1 MSAADVECI
10 ICYDTFE
17 QLASICTDCP
27 NAHVCA
33 RCMQQWRAQCVA
45 RRKDVTCPKCRRVLE
60 RRPRVVVSR
69 SWLVTT
75 AVTGVTAM
83 QSGAG
88 RALLK
93 SLVILGIYCIPIMI
107 MLFCLSRIIV

>member
-1 MSAADVECI
+1 
-10 ICYDTFE
+10 
-17 QLASICTDCP
+17 
-27 NAHVCA
+27 
-33 RCMQQWRAQCVA
+33 
-45 RRKDVTCPKCRRVLE
+45 VLE